1 MGIDYYGVLSLK
13 KNSTDLEIKK
23 AFRRLAIHYNPE
35 RQRDEGVQA
44 VFSLIAEA
52 YDVLSDPFKRAIY
65 DQYGEEGL
73 KRGVPGP
80 QDYIQPYVFHGDP
93 LRTYRD
99 FFGTSSPY
107 ADLLDVLANPL
118 PLYELPEGRG
128 IKRKEE
134 PLIKPL
140 LLTLNEIFFGGVKK
154 MKIQRLVLSGD
165 SKSTTVPREKILT
178 IPIKPGLPSGTEI
191 LFPEEGDQGPTK
203 IPADIIFITED
214 RPHDTFVRDG
224 SNLVMVVDVF
234 LREALTGFLVTVN
247 TIDERILRV
256 PITSV
261 VSPDYEKVVIGEG
274 LPLVENPK
282 ERGDL
287 IIRFNIEFPAYM
299 PNSSKNY
306 VKKAFRVSSAGGE
319 KGDTEYIQRLIL
331 ADKLRRNV
339 DSDIPLRRESDDDE
353 KRQLRAICNPQ
364 IPEIVGFIFSNDVV
378 TSPTSQQDNVTSY
391 LKMVTHAANYL
402 THNHMTVQH
411 VTLFTVG
418 SRSREYVWCSFSCDD
433 DDKT

>member
-35 RQRDEGVQA
+35 RQKDRGVQA

-140 LLTLNEIFFGGVKK
+140 LLTLNEVFFGGVKK

-165 SKSTTVPREKILT
+165 GKSATVPREKILT

-203 IPADIIFITED
+203 IPADIIFVTED

-224 SNLVMVVDVF
+224 SNLLMIVDVF
-234 LREALTGFLVTVN
+234 LREALTGFIVTVN

-261 VSPDYEKVVIGEG
+261 VSPGYEKLVIGEG

-319 KGDTEYIQRLIL
+319 KGDAEYIQRLIL
-331 ADKLRRNV
+331 ADKLRRNI

-353 KRQLRAICNPQ
+353 KRQLRDICNP
-364 IPEIVGFIFSNDVV
+364 
-378 TSPTSQQDNVTSY
+378 
-391 LKMVTHAANYL
+391 
-402 THNHMTVQH
+402 
-411 VTLFTVG
+411 
-418 SRSREYVWCSFSCDD
+418 
-433 DDKT
+433 